1 MIDLE
6 TIEREISELESL
18 TVPFR
23 HVFKL
28 IAVSL
33 LLVAFETAL
42 YRVEC
47 ESSLSG
53 CFGCGAVASDF
64 NSVFKLYAWLGL
76 FGGTSLMSK
85 LHSPIR
91 GVVLMRAPLKVICP
105 VVALAFVFVVY
116 HVIAI
121 WIGAKSSC
129 DEPVNTVSLCVS
141 TFGQKDALVPSRPR
155 KNLTEDSSSLSV
167 SNAAKVRHLISTVV
181 PLYIFP
187 SLHST
192 PIW

>member
-6 TIEREISELESL
+6 TIEREISEL

-23 HVFKL
+23 HILKL

-33 LLVAFETAL
+33 LLIAFETAL
-42 YRVEC
+42 YGVER
-47 ESSLSG
+47 ESSLSSG
-53 CFGCGAVASDF
+53 LGCGTVTSYL
-64 NSVFKLYAWLGL
+64 NPVFKLYARLCL
-76 FGGTSLMSK
+76 FGGTNFISK
-85 LHSPIR
+85 LHSPICS
-91 GVVLMRAPLKVICP
+91 VVLMRAPFEVICP
-105 VVALAFVFVVY
+105 IVTFAFVFVVD
-116 HVIAI
+116 HVITV
-121 WIGAKSSC
+121 WIGTKSSC
-129 DEPVNTVSLCVS
+129 DKPMNPVSLCVS

-167 SNAAKVRHLISTVV
+167 SNAAKVRHLISTFV